1 MTNPY
6 DNDKRLLEL
15 LERWQSGD
23 FTSADEQ
30 EIQSL
35 TGSDEFRRESAEGFM
50 AMPDVDH
57 AKHLTSLQKRLKER
71 TGTAKRVLMPQ
82 LLTAVAAVVL
92 LVVAVVWLIPS
103 TENAAKQESLA
114 TESAPPV
121 PPFSADSSDGPSA
134 AEPDLA
140 AAPAR
145 EREAI
150 VAKDIEGTIL
160 SQTAEPGRTYPTFAI
175 SDTQVSFPVTAA
187 PEPAA
192 GEVAVAEMEQK
203 NAEMAKVEEALANEE
218 AAEHKLSYTH
228 IRAPFNGFI
237 NRIPFKIGSLIN
249 EGSLLTSISENNQ
262 VFAYFDV
269 SEKEYL
275 AYAENSLKDSTGSKK
290 VDLILADGK
299 MHEQKGR
306 IETIEGEIDGS
317 TGNIAFR
324 ARFPN
329 PDKILKHGA
338 SGKVRMTKRLINV
351 LAIPQ
356 KATFEIQDKLYVYVV
371 NKDNKLDIR
380 NVTAS
385 NRLSHLFIIS
395 KSLKDKD
402 MIVYEGIQNVSDGTV
417 IHPRFIAMKEIFKEL
432 ASE

>member
-1 MTNPY
+1 LIKFFHPSLACAAVCFFLVACTGGPETQSQPETIPVTRVISIDTNLHTDY
-6 DNDKRLLEL
+6 VAEIAAVQNVEIRAQVSGYLEKI
-15 LERWQSGD
+15 
-23 FTSADEQ
+23 FADEGQYVQ
-30 EIQSL
+30 EGQLLFKINEA
-35 TGSDEFRRESAEGFM
+35 GYREELNRTKAIYRIAASEARSAEIE
-50 AMPDVDH
+50 
-57 AKHLTSLQKRLKER
+57 LTNV
-71 TGTAKRVLMPQ
+71 TQ
-82 LLTAVAAVVL
+82 LFRKNVVS
-92 LVVAVVWLIPS
+92 S
-103 TENAAKQESLA
+103 TELEIAKNKFA
-114 TESAPPV
+114 SA
-121 PPFSADSSDGPSA
+121 
-134 AEPDLA
+134 
-140 AAPAR
+140 
-145 EREAI
+145 
-150 VAKDIEGTIL
+150 
-160 SQTAEPGRTYPTFAI
+160 
-175 SDTQVSFPVTAA
+175 
-187 PEPAA
+187 
-192 GEVAVAEMEQK
+192 
-203 NAEMAKVEEALANEE
+203 NAKVEEALANEE

-395 KSLKDKD
+395 KGLKDKD

-432 ASE
+432 ASK

>member
-1 MTNPY
+1 MACTGGPETQSQPETIPVTRVISIDTNLHTDY
-6 DNDKRLLEL
+6 VAEIAAVQNVEIRAQVSGYLEKI
-15 LERWQSGD
+15 
-23 FTSADEQ
+23 FADEGQ
-30 EIQSL
+30 YV
-35 TGSDEFRRESAEGFM
+35 REGQLLFKINEAGYREELNRTKAIYRIAASEARSAEIE
-50 AMPDVDH
+50 
-57 AKHLTSLQKRLKER
+57 LTNV
-71 TGTAKRVLMPQ
+71 TQ
-82 LLTAVAAVVL
+82 LFRKNVVS
-92 LVVAVVWLIPS
+92 S
-103 TENAAKQESLA
+103 TELEIAKNKFA
-114 TESAPPV
+114 SA
-121 PPFSADSSDGPSA
+121 
-134 AEPDLA
+134 
-140 AAPAR
+140 
-145 EREAI
+145 
-150 VAKDIEGTIL
+150 
-160 SQTAEPGRTYPTFAI
+160 
-175 SDTQVSFPVTAA
+175 
-187 PEPAA
+187 
-192 GEVAVAEMEQK
+192 
-203 NAEMAKVEEALANEE
+203 NAKVEEALANEE

-395 KSLKDKD
+395 KGLKDKD

-432 ASE
+432 ASK